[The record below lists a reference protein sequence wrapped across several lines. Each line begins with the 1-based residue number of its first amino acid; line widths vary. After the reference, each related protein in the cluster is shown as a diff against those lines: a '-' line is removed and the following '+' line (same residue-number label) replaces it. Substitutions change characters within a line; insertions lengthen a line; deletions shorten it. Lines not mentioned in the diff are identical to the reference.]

1 MIKLIDKTKC
11 CGCSACVNACPKQ
24 CITMEQDEE
33 GFLYPKVNESDCV
46 NCGLCDSVCP
56 FEKTEPARLL
66 KPISYAVK
74 IKDSETREKSSSGG
88 VFSVL
93 ANAILSQNGVVYG
106 AAMSGDNKSVRH
118 IRVDSNDGLE
128 VLRTSKYLQSE
139 TTDVYKQVLKDLNV
153 GKKVLFSGVPCQ
165 INGLRLFLRKEYEN
179 LICIEV
185 ICHGVPSP
193 ALWKK
198 YVEYLENKY
207 KSDVQRV
214 NFRSKKHGWKN
225 FGLEVKGDITT
236 QYKSIEDDPY
246 MKMFLRDYCLRPS
259 CYDCNAKKLESMADL
274 TIADFWG
281 ISNVIPKFN
290 DDRGVSLVL
299 LQSQKGINIFNDV
312 KNQTEYCEVDF
323 DKAIKCN
330 PAYAVSAKRPTQR
343 DTFFIDM
350 NVLNFRALEKKY
362 VEDSFKRKCK
372 KLIKRSFLWKIFVKI
387 TRRGG
392 VNHKSFEYGLM
403 IIFNRK

>member
-1 MIKLIDKTKC
+1 MIKLVNKIKC
-11 CGCSACVNACPKQ
+11 CGCSACVNVCPKQ

-46 NCGLCDSVCP
+46 NCGLCNSVCP
-56 FEKTEPARLL
+56 FEKAEPVRLA

-74 IKDSETREKSSSGG
+74 IKDSEIREKSSSGG

-106 AAMSGDNKSVRH
+106 AAMCGDNKSVRH
-118 IRVDSNDGLE
+118 IRVDSNEGLE
-128 VLRTSKYLQSE
+128 ALRTSKYLQSE
-139 TTDVYKQVLKDLNV
+139 VTDVYKQVLDDLNA

-198 YVEYLENKY
+198 YVEYLETKY
-207 KSDVQRV
+207 KANVQKV

-225 FGLEVKGDITT
+225 FGLEVKGDTIT
-236 QYKSIEDDPY
+236 QYKSIYDDPY
-246 MKMFLRDYCLRPS
+246 MKMFLRNYCLRPS

-281 ISNVIPKFN
+281 INNVIPEFN
-290 DDRGVSLVL
+290 DDNGVSLVL
-299 LQSQKGINIFNDV
+299 LQSQKGINIFNGV

-350 NVLNFRALEKKY
+350 NVLNFRALEKNY

-372 KLIKRSFLWKIFVKI
+372 KLIKHSFLWKIFVKI
-387 TRRGG
+387 TKHRGG
-392 VNHKSFEYGLM
+392 G
-403 IIFNRK
+403 R